1 LKLRYE
7 YEINEL
13 KNQLNRIR
21 LGLDCFLIS
30 FFLIFNSFLFLNIS
44 HTSGITRQSIET
56 IERINNENVRLR
68 DEVNALRHSSV
79 SLMNKKKIY
88 LKSFCFVFKKMT
100 EEENMLLKRQLDELR
115 EQINHKDV
123 DLKNYHRTIA
133 NLERQLNETENVR
146 IDSNRNK
153 MTFLLVTVQ
162 IDSLVVNECL
172 VNISLILDKR
182 ATK

>member
-1 LKLRYE
+1 MKLRYE

-79 SLMNKKKIY
+79 SLMNKKKID
-88 LKSFCFVFKKMT
+88 LKSFCFV
-100 EEENMLLKRQLDELR
+100 LR
-115 EQINHKDV
+115 K
-123 DLKNYHRTIA
+123 
-133 NLERQLNETENVR
+133 
-146 IDSNRNK
+146 
-153 MTFLLVTVQ
+153 
-162 IDSLVVNECL
+162 
-172 VNISLILDKR
+172 
-182 ATK
+182 